1 MNIAQPSIHFDDRLM
16 RIIGV
21 PVVGFCIP
29 LIFLGYT
36 LNAGLLVYLPVWVV
50 GTFHT
55 LVYWE
60 GSRFIFIHTR
70 RRFPLIS
77 QTTRRIVWLILINTV
92 YTLTACTLIDWVMY
106 SLLPIGPQVSPFQHY
121 AASFIPTIT
130 CLALY
135 ESIYYF
141 KQLQAALLEAEQL
154 KKENVQSQLE
164 TLKNQ
169 VNPHFLFNSLNTL
182 AAIIPDD
189 AKLSV
194 RFVQKL
200 SKVYRY
206 ILEIR
211 DVQTVSLA
219 DELAALQAYTFLL
232 QIRFGDNLRIHIDIP
247 DEQLTDRIVPL
258 ALQMLVENAVK
269 HNVISTQKPL
279 IIDVLTQRGR
289 VIVQNNLQ
297 RRNQFDFSD
306 LDSNLEND
314 STGLGLANI
323 RNRYQLLA
331 SQPIDVIVTTQSFVV
346 SLPLLKSERTLKSER
361 ATVRRSGE

>member
-1 MNIAQPSIHFDDRLM
+1 MNTAQPPIHFDDRLM
-16 RIIGV
+16 RIIGM
-21 PVVGFCIP
+21 PIVGFCIP
-29 LIFLGYT
+29 LIFLGYS
-36 LNAGLLVYLPVWVV
+36 LHAGLLAYLPVWVV
-50 GTFHT
+50 GTFQT
-55 LVYWE
+55 AVYWQ
-60 GSRFIFIHTR
+60 GSRYVFIKTR
-70 RRFPLIS
+70 KRFPLIS

-92 YTLTACTLIDWVMY
+92 YTLVACTLIDWLVY
-106 SLLPIGPQVSPFQHY
+106 NVLTHTTGPPVSPLQHY

-141 KQLQAALLEAEQL
+141 KQLQVALLEAEQL

-189 AKLSV
+189 AELSV

-211 DVQTVSLA
+211 DIQTVSLA

-232 QIRFGDNLRIHIDIP
+232 QIRFGNNLRIHIAIP
-247 DEQLTDRIVPL
+247 DDRLTDRIVPL

-269 HNVISTQKPL
+269 HNVISTRKPL
-279 IIDVLTQRGR
+279 TIDVLTQRGR
-289 VIVQNNLQ
+289 IIVQNNLQ
-297 RRNQFDFSD
+297 RRNQFGPVGSTPD
-306 LDSNLEND
+306 LEND
-314 STGLGLANI
+314 STGLGLTNI

-331 SQPIDVIVTTQSFVV
+331 NQPVDVIVTTQSFVV
-346 SLPLLKSERTLKSER
+346 SLPLL
-361 ATVRRSGE
+361 TVSNTHAAIPG

>member
-1 MNIAQPSIHFDDRLM
+1 MTREPSSLPFDDRLM
-16 RIIGV
+16 RLIGV
-21 PVVGFCIP
+21 PFLGFCIP
-29 LIFLGYT
+29 LTFLGYS
-36 LNAGLLVYLPVWVV
+36 LNGGLLAYLPIWAVSTLQ
-50 GTFHT
+50 TFG
-55 LVYWE
+55 YWQ
-60 GSRFIFIHTR
+60 GSRAIYIQTR
-70 RRFPLIS
+70 KRFPLLS
-77 QTTRRIVWLILINTV
+77 QTTRRTLWLILLNILFTI
-92 YTLTACTLIDWVMY
+92 TACTILNSGIQAWLSTPNWHQPS
-106 SLLPIGPQVSPFQHY
+106 SLQAY
-121 AASFIPTIT
+121 AASFMPTIT

-189 AKLSV
+189 AELSV

-247 DEQLTDRIVPL
+247 DELLTDRIVPL

-279 IIDVLTQRGR
+279 TIDVLTQRGR

-297 RRNQFDFSD
+297 RKNQFGLSD
-306 LDSNLEND
+306 LDSDLDND
-314 STGLGLANI
+314 STGLGLTNI

-331 SQPIDVIVTTQSFVV
+331 NQPIDVIVTTQSFVV
-346 SLPLLKSERTLKSER
+346 SLPILKSERNLKSER
-361 ATVRRSGE
+361 AKE

>member
-1 MNIAQPSIHFDDRLM
+1 MNTAQPSTHFDDRLM

-21 PVVGFCIP
+21 PILGFFIP
-29 LIFLGYT
+29 LIFLGYS
-36 LNAGLLVYLPVWVV
+36 LNGGLVAYLPIWAV
-50 GTFHT
+50 GALQT

-60 GSRFIFIHTR
+60 GSRFVFIQTR

-77 QTTRRIVWLILINTV
+77 QTTRRTVWLILLNTLF
-92 YTLTACTLIDWVMY
+92 TITACTILNSGIHAWIPATDWY
-106 SLLPIGPQVSPFQHY
+106 QPSPFQHY

-154 KKENVQSQLE
+154 KKENMQSQLE

-189 AKLSV
+189 AELSV

-211 DVQTVSLA
+211 DIQTVSLA

-247 DEQLTDRIVPL
+247 AERLTDRIVPL

-269 HNVISTQKPL
+269 HNVISTHKPL
-279 IIDVLTQRGR
+279 TIDVLTQRER

-297 RRNQFDFSD
+297 RKNQFGLFD
-306 LDSNLEND
+306 LDSDPDNE
-314 STGLGLANI
+314 STGLGLTNI

-331 SQPIDVIVTTQSFVV
+331 NQPIDVIVTTQSFVV
-346 SLPLLKSERTLKSER
+346 SLPLLKSERNLKSER
-361 ATVRRSGE
+361 VKER